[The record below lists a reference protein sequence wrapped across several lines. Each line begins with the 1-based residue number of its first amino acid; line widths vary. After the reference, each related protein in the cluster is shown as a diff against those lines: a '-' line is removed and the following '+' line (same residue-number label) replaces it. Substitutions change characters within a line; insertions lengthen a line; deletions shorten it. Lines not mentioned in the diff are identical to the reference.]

1 MTKDSGTLVVEVVVA
16 ASVGLVVE
24 VVVFVVCVFDKFKG
38 FKSAYMLRHNT
49 YFMIYIEIKFYT
61 NKDYSTLNQCLNII

>member
-16 ASVGLVVE
+16 ASVGLAVE

-38 FKSAYMLRHNT
+38 FKSAYMLRHNI

-61 NKDYSTLNQCLNII
+61 NKDYSTLNNV

>member
-16 ASVGLVVE
+16 ASVGLDVE

-38 FKSAYMLRHNT
+38 FKS
-49 YFMIYIEIKFYT
+49 
-61 NKDYSTLNQCLNII
+61 QNILQ